1 MRSRSVPALLLLVPV
16 LAHCVRASPAR
27 GPEAEPVPA
36 SASGPALENDD
47 GVAVVLRGADE
58 AGTTALPTIAER
70 SAGSAAIRLARER
83 SRAGDVAGAAA
94 AYAHAQRSLPLFRDW
109 VHVLAAADAAEA
121 GDVRGAGEWL
131 ARLRPGSAAEWGWH
145 VELRARRAGAD
156 PAGALRV
163 AEAAAERTAGRISA
177 VAWNQ
182 VAELRLEAGDASG
195 AGAAYRQAMLADPR
209 GVAGLAAARA
219 AVALPTLSPADR
231 LLVGRTL
238 MNHGGLDRGVPL
250 MEAALAS
257 GRLDP
262 AEAAAARLELGR
274 TLFRARRYQ
283 PAERHLR
290 EASAGSAEAMFLHG
304 RSLFRAGRQA
314 DGSARFRET
323 AQRFP
328 GDPFAA
334 EALFLLGDLAQGQ
347 GQLTVAREHYRQV
360 LATGV
365 GSATVDEAA
374 ARLASILVHSGSPG
388 QAVQEME
395 RFLAAPAPRRSAAA
409 LYWAGRGRLD
419 LGEGAAAKAR
429 FEEALA
435 ADPFSFYGARAA
447 ERLGTSLSAVPL
459 EPAPEPDP
467 RTAAELAE
475 TLVRVDLLRELELRE
490 EAEFEMERARERF
503 AGRPEALYAV
513 AEAMIAHGQPI
524 AGALLGRQIQQQRG
538 AWDDRLLR
546 IVYQFPY
553 RELVVRESR
562 RNGLDPFLVAGLI
575 RQESFFNP
583 VAVSPA
589 GAVGLMQVMPETG
602 RGLARR
608 VGIGGYDP
616 RMLREPE
623 LNVRLG
629 TLFLADQMR
638 RWGGRPT
645 DAFAAYNA
653 GPGRIARW
661 RSLPEYRDDD
671 VFVERIPIAETR
683 DYVKRVRLNAHI
695 YRRLYADPTAP

>member
-1 MRSRSVPALLLLVPV
+1 MRSRSIRGLLLLLPV
-16 LAHCVRASPAR
+16 LAHCVSSSPPR

-36 SASGPALENDD
+36 AAPGTVPEGSP
-47 GVAVVLRGADE
+47 GVAAVPPEGDAPGAR
-58 AGTTALPTIAER
+58 ALPTAAER
-70 SAGSAAIRLARER
+70 AAGLAAIRLARER
-83 SRAGDVAGAAA
+83 SRAGDAAGAAA
-94 AYAHAQRSLPLFRDW
+94 AYAAAERSLPLFRDW
-109 VHVLAAADAAEA
+109 VHVLAAADAAET
-121 GDVRGAGEWL
+121 GDVRGVGERL
-131 ARLRPGSAAEWGWH
+131 ARLRPGAAEEWGWQ
-145 VELRARRAGAD
+145 VEARARRAGVD

-163 AEAAAERTAGRISA
+163 SEAAAGRTTGRISA
-177 VAWNQ
+177 IAWNQ

-195 AGAAYRQAMLADPR
+195 AGVAYRQAMLADSR
-209 GVAGLAAARA
+209 GTAGLAAARA
-219 AVALPTLSPADR
+219 AVALPNLSPADR

-238 MNHGGLDRGVPL
+238 ASHGGLDRGVPL
-250 MEAALAS
+250 IEAALAS
-257 GRLDP
+257 GRIEP

-290 EASAGSAEAMFLHG
+290 EAAAGSAEAMFLHG
-304 RSLFRAGRQA
+304 RTLFRAGRQA
-314 DGSARFRET
+314 DGTARFRET

-328 GDPFAA
+328 RDPFAA

-365 GSATVDEAA
+365 SSATVDEAA
-374 ARLASILVHSGSPG
+374 ARLASILVHSGAPR
-388 QAVQEME
+388 QAVQEMD
-395 RFLAAPAPRRSAAA
+395 RFLAATPRRSAAA
-409 LYWAGRGRLD
+409 LFWAGRGSLD
-419 LGEGAAAKAR
+419 LGESAAAKAR

-447 ERLGTSLSAVPL
+447 ERLGTSLASVPL
-459 EPAPEPDP
+459 APAPEPDP

-475 TLVRVDLLRELELRE
+475 TLARADLLRELELRE

-503 AGRPEALYAV
+503 ADRPAALYAV
-513 AEAMIAHGQPI
+513 AEAMIAQGQPI

-608 VGIGGYDP
+608 VGIGSYDP

-629 TLFLADQMR
+629 TLFLADQLR
-638 RWGGRPT
+638 RWGGKPT

-661 RSLPEYRDDD
+661 RSLPEYRDED

-683 DYVKRVRLNAHI
+683 DYVKKVRLHAHI
-695 YRRLYADPTAP
+695 YRRLYADPAAQ